1 MISIKTT
8 DGKVIKSVT
17 KEEAESII
25 NSASPNDL
33 YFVHDSSLNP
43 PWKKQSWCDHIS
55 LDFLLALLVLFILLI
70 LLKSL

>member
-33 YFVHDSSLNP
+33 YFVHDSSLNQP
-43 PWKKQSWCDHIS
+43 
-55 LDFLLALLVLFILLI
+55 
-70 LLKSL
+70 